1 MKGESKGHVHER
13 VYVFK
18 SEAEASEFV
27 AAINNNKN
35 LQEKRAK
42 ARLQYRLSGITLQ
55 KNEQL
60 SFLVDI
66 CSAMD
71 LPKTDVARD
80 CDPYVTVRFNG
91 RKIHKTHYISNED
104 NPIWTLKSKSLFIWT
119 IDALELFQSEDG
131 LVFEVKDY
139 DAVGANE
146 SMGVFGI
153 PPRALYGWKDGER
166 KMFSLKPL
174 LGKHDYG
181 QVSKSFAL
189 IQALSIMTS
198 RSLLLK
204 LLCIVHI

>member
-1 MKGESKGHVHER
+1 MKRESKGHVHER
-13 VYVFK
+13 EYVFK

-42 ARLQYRLSGITLQ
+42 ARLQYRLSGIALQ

-146 SMGVFGI
+146 SMGAFGI